1 MMLSNDELNDEFDQ
15 MYGKE
20 SKSESENK
28 IAKAI
33 KLTDNISSIGI
44 KKAILKD
51 ENASLQSVIESMQIS
66 HSSCIL
72 IINNNKITGIFTER
86 DVITKVVAKNIDL
99 ESEKICNYMTKN
111 PETLKSD
118 DSIAFA

>member
-1 MMLSNDELNDEFDQ
+1 
-15 MYGKE
+15 
-20 SKSESENK
+20 
-28 IAKAI
+28 
-33 KLTDNISSIGI
+33 
-44 KKAILKD
+44 
-51 ENASLQSVIESMQIS
+51 MQTS

-118 DSIAFA
+118 DSIAFALNKMTNGGFRHVPIIHTKSKEIFVISMQDIINSIGDFYFDDIINLPPKPLRGSSQREGA